1 MIMTKLKEATR
12 DQHENLENTV
22 DVMGEVF
29 SLDNYKLLLTKF
41 YRFYAAIE
49 PKVAENDL
57 GSAGFDFDARRK
69 TPLLEK
75 DLEALGILEKVKTE
89 IPLWDGLPDVSSLSK
104 AFGGIYVMEGA
115 TLGGQVIT
123 RHLNQDFGLTPE
135 NGAAFFSSYGPQV
148 GMMWKSFKETLT
160 DWAEQNGNEDQ
171 IIGAARE
178 TFDSFS
184 NCFAASVENGI
195 SKSNNG

>member
-1 MIMTKLKEATR
+1 MIMTKLREATR

-29 SLDNYKLLLTKF
+29 SLENYKTLLTKF

-57 GSAGFDFDARRK
+57 AGAGFDFGARRK

-75 DLEALGILEKVKTE
+75 DLEALGILEKVRAHVA
-89 IPLWDGLPDVSSLSK
+89 PWNGVPDVSSLSR
-104 AFGGIYVMEGA
+104 AFGSIYVMEGA

-123 RHLNQDFGLTPE
+123 RHLKQDFGLTAD
-135 NGAAFFSSYGPQV
+135 NGAAFFSSYGAQV
-148 GMMWKSFKETLT
+148 GAMWKSFKATLT
-160 DWAEQNGNEDQ
+160 AYAEQNGDEEQ

-184 NCFAASVENGI
+184 NCFAEPVQNG
-195 SKSNNG
+195 N

>member
-22 DVMGEVF
+22 DVMGEMF
-29 SLDNYKLLLTKF
+29 SLDNYKQLLTKF

-57 GSAGFDFDARRK
+57 ASAGFDFESRRK
-69 TPLLEK
+69 TPMLEK
-75 DLEALGILEKVKTE
+75 DLAALGILDQVKS
-89 IPLWDGLPDVSSLSK
+89 IPVWNGVPDVSTLSK
-104 AFGGIYVMEGA
+104 AFGSIYVMEGA

-123 RHLNQDFGLTPE
+123 RHLRQNFDLTPE
-135 NGAAFFSSYGPQV
+135 NGAAFFNSYGEKV
-148 GMMWKSFKETLT
+148 GPMWKSFKETL
-160 DWAEQNGNEDQ
+160 DAYAETSGDEDE
-171 IIGAARE
+171 IIGTARE

-184 NCFAASVENGI
+184 NCFASAAVQTAN
-195 SKSNNG
+195 

>member
-1 MIMTKLKEATR
+1 MIMAKLKEATR
-12 DQHENLENTV
+12 EQHENLENTV

-29 SLDNYKLLLTKF
+29 SLENYKKLLTKF

-57 GSAGFDFDARRK
+57 QSAGFDFEARRK

-75 DLEALGILEKVKTE
+75 DLAALGILETVRSE
-89 IPLWDGLPDVSSLSK
+89 VPLWDGLPDVSNLAK
-104 AFGGIYVMEGA
+104 AFGSIYVMEGA

-123 RHLNQDFGLTPE
+123 RHLEKDFGLTAE
-135 NGAAFFSSYGPQV
+135 NGAAFFNSYGASV
-148 GMMWKSFKETLT
+148 GPMWRSFKETLT
-160 DWAEQNGNEDQ
+160 AFAEKNGDDQ
-171 IIGAARE
+171 TIVGTARE

-184 NCFAASVENGI
+184 NCYTDSVQI
-195 SKSNNG
+195 TH

>member
-1 MIMTKLKEATR
+1 MIMSKLKEATR

-22 DVMGEVF
+22 DVMSEVF
-29 SLDNYKLLLTKF
+29 SLENYKVLLTKF

-57 GSAGFDFDARRK
+57 ESAGFDFDARRK

-75 DLEALGILEKVKTE
+75 DLEALGILDRVKGHV
-89 IPLWDGLPDVSSLSK
+89 PLWDGLPDVSTLPK
-104 AFGGIYVMEGA
+104 AFGSIYVMEGA

-123 RHLNQDFGLTPE
+123 RHLKQDFGLTPE
-135 NGAAFFSSYGPQV
+135 NGAAFFSSYGDKV
-148 GMMWKSFKETLT
+148 GMMWKSFKETLDT
-160 DWAEQNGNEDQ
+160 YAENAGHESE
-171 IIGAARE
+171 IIGTARE

-184 NCFAASVENGI
+184 NCFADKVQIAN
-195 SKSNNG
+195 

>member
-22 DVMGEVF
+22 DIMGEVF
-29 SLDNYKLLLTKF
+29 SLENYRLLLTKF

-49 PKVAENDL
+49 PRVAENDL
-57 GSAGFDFDARRK
+57 DGAGFDFDARRK

-75 DLEALGILEKVKTE
+75 DLEALGILEDVRAQV
-89 IPLWDGLPDVSSLSK
+89 PLWNGLPDVSSLPR
-104 AFGGIYVMEGA
+104 AFGSIYVMEGA

-123 RHLNQDFGLTPE
+123 RHLKQDFGLTPE
-135 NGAAFFSSYGPQV
+135 NGAAFFSSYGDKV
-148 GMMWKSFKETLT
+148 GPMWKSFKETLT
-160 DWAEQNGNEDQ
+160 TYAEKNGDDQ
-171 IIGAARE
+171 PIIDAARE

-184 NCFAASVENGI
+184 KCFADPVQNQ
-195 SKSNNG
+195 N

>member
-29 SLDNYKLLLTKF
+29 SLDNYKKLLTKF

-49 PKVAENDL
+49 PKVAESHPE
-57 GSAGFDFDARRK
+57 SAGFDFDARRK
-69 TPLLEK
+69 TPMLEK
-75 DLEALGILEKVKTE
+75 DLEALGILEKVKAET
-89 IPLWDGLPDVSSLSK
+89 PLWDGLPDVSSLPR
-104 AFGGIYVMEGA
+104 AFGSIYVMEGA

-123 RHLNQDFGLTPE
+123 RHLKQDFGLTAE
-135 NGAAFFSSYGPQV
+135 NGAAFFSSYGDQV
-148 GMMWKSFKETLT
+148 GPMWKSFKDTLT
-160 DWAEQNGNEDQ
+160 AYAEKNGDDQ
-171 IIGAARE
+171 PIIETARE

-184 NCFAASVENGI
+184 KCFADPVQNGH
-195 SKSNNG
+195 

>member
-1 MIMTKLKEATR
+1 MIMAKLKEATR

-29 SLDNYKLLLTKF
+29 SLENYKKLLTKF

-57 GSAGFDFDARRK
+57 QSAGFDFEARRK

-75 DLEALGILEKVKTE
+75 DLEALGILETVRSE
-89 IPLWDGLPDVSSLSK
+89 VPLWNGLPDVSTLAK
-104 AFGGIYVMEGA
+104 AFGSIYVMEGA

-123 RHLNQDFGLTPE
+123 RHLEKDFGLTAE
-135 NGAAFFSSYGPQV
+135 NGAAFFNSYGASV
-148 GMMWKSFKETLT
+148 GPMWKSFKETLT
-160 DWAEQNGNEDQ
+160 AFAEKNGDDHP
-171 IIGAARE
+171 IIGTARE

-184 NCFAASVENGI
+184 KCFAETVQI
-195 SKSNNG
+195 TH

>member
-1 MIMTKLKEATR
+1 MSKLKEATR

-29 SLDNYKLLLTKF
+29 SLENYRLLLTKF

-57 GSAGFDFDARRK
+57 DGAGFDFDARRK

-75 DLEALGILEKVKTE
+75 DLDALGIPEEVRAGV
-89 IPLWDGLPDVSSLSK
+89 PLWNGLPDVSSLPR
-104 AFGGIYVMEGA
+104 AFGSIYVMEGA

-123 RHLNQDFGLTPE
+123 RHLKQDFGLTPE
-135 NGAAFFSSYGPQV
+135 NGAAFFSSYGDQV
-148 GMMWKSFKETLT
+148 GPMWKSFKDTLT
-160 DWAEQNGNEDQ
+160 AYAEKNGDDQ
-171 IIGAARE
+171 PIIDAARE

-184 NCFAASVENGI
+184 NCFADSVQNQ
-195 SKSNNG
+195 N

>member
-1 MIMTKLKEATR
+1 MTKLKEATR

-57 GSAGFDFDARRK
+57 IGAGFDFNARRK

-75 DLEALGILEKVKTE
+75 DLEALGILDNVRSGVSPWEGV
-89 IPLWDGLPDVSSLSK
+89 PDVSNLSK
-104 AFGGIYVMEGA
+104 AFGSIYVMEGA

-123 RHLNQDFGLTPE
+123 RHLNKDFGLTPE
-135 NGAAFFSSYGPQV
+135 NGAAFFSSYGPEV
-148 GMMWKSFKETLT
+148 GSMWKSFKETLT
-160 DWAEQNGNEDQ
+160 TWAEESGDEEQ

-184 NCFAASVENGI
+184 NCFAAPVQNGI
-195 SKSNNG
+195 STSNNG

>member
-12 DQHENLENTV
+12 EQHENLENTV

-29 SLDNYKLLLTKF
+29 SLDNYRLLLTKF

-49 PKVAENDL
+49 PRVAENDL
-57 GSAGFDFDARRK
+57 GAAGFDFDARRK

-75 DLEALGILEKVKTE
+75 DLEALGILASVKAHV
-89 IPLWDGLPDVSSLSK
+89 PLWDGLPDVSSLPR
-104 AFGGIYVMEGA
+104 AFGCIYVMEGA

-123 RHLNQDFGLTPE
+123 RHLENDFGITSK
-135 NGAAFFSSYGPQV
+135 NGSAFFSSYGDKV
-148 GMMWKSFKETLT
+148 GAMWKSFKETLT
-160 DWAEQNGNEDQ
+160 AYAENNGDDQ
-171 IIGAARE
+171 PIIDAARE

-184 NCFAASVENGI
+184 KCFADPVQN
-195 SKSNNG
+195 